1 MTFDLKAMATCRSEG
16 TVASLVTKLHT
27 KANDTLCV
35 CSIKDGTALLTA
47 HDASLVKIWSTEDGS
62 LVHDVQT
69 PVQGCASCV
78 CASPITEHNFMVSVD
93 DTVLVYDHRDLLTP
107 AHQFNF
113 NQEEVNEIDVHP
125 KGNFLSSCD
134 DGGDI
139 KVIDV
144 GNAKL
149 FKTLSRQHS
158 NICSTVKFHPRKPW
172 ELISGGLDCN
182 LVRWDFN
189 RGRALSHISV
199 SDEECSKQFGMYTIN
214 PPMVHSIDTLNSSVV
229 CGLGNGSVAVYGL
242 QGKSLIPK
250 CSAAL
255 HSASVA
261 HVCCAELSK
270 GKSSQRS
277 LIISGGNDEKIVVS
291 ELREEVD
298 KETTETVRKGK
309 KRVPSETQL
318 RVLLRI
324 DHGSKVNWIG
334 SYSLKDSSSSLC
346 RIYVADQTQYVSV
359 YEVKER

>member
-1 MTFDLKAMATCRSEG
+1 MTFDLKAMATCRLEG
-16 TVASLVTKLHT
+16 TEASLVTKLHT

-62 LVHDVQT
+62 LVHNVQT

-189 RGRALSHISV
+189 RGRALSPISV

-229 CGLGNGSVAVYGL
+229 CGLGNGSIAVYSL
-242 QGKSLIPK
+242 QGKTLIPK

-255 HSASVA
+255 HSAS
-261 HVCCAELSK
+261 
-270 GKSSQRS
+270 GTPITS
-277 LIISGGNDEKIVVS
+277 LINGRCGLCMYFPTISVWLLVVVMMNLQIAIFKSYLLSVGRFGTLSSKCLACVKDLVKVSDNLYIVFVV
-291 ELREEVD
+291 VD
-298 KETTETVRKGK
+298 
-309 KRVPSETQL
+309 
-318 RVLLRI
+318 
-324 DHGSKVNWIG
+324 
-334 SYSLKDSSSSLC
+334 
-346 RIYVADQTQYVSV
+346 IYL
-359 YEVKER
+359 